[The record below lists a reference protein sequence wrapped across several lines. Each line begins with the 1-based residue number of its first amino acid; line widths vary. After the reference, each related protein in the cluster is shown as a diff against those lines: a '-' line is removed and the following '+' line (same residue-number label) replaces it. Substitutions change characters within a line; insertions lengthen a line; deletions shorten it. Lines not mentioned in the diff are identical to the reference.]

1 MRVGN
6 ELKWYFVCFDH
17 MKVYPKF
24 VVFLW
29 EKEFIINVCVSY
41 LKKKKNLFSFCFIFF
56 SYVFLFLLH
65 APTCVCFS
73 FSFLFFPY
81 LFPFHV
87 DIFKLFIFHS
97 NKYFFSKLSIRTI
110 KPKRNQLWHKPLF
123 ECLFILQGSIRL
135 CISCFSFHN
144 TFVIR
149 INMYLFSFLS
159 LSFPFLCGNFQTFHS
174 NTNYFY

>member
-1 MRVGN
+1 MC
-6 ELKWYFVCFDH
+6 ELF
-17 MKVYPKF
+17 
-24 VVFLW
+24 
-29 EKEFIINVCVSY
+29 
-41 LKKKKNLFSFCFIFF
+41 KKKKNLFSFCFIFF

-144 TFVIR
+144 TFVIY

-159 LSFPFLCGNFQTFHS
+159 LSFPFLCGIFQTFHS
-174 NTNYFY
+174 NTNFKKRKKRKRKRNSSTNSHLACFHLLLFIFILSLY

>member
-1 MRVGN
+1 M
-6 ELKWYFVCFDH
+6 
-17 MKVYPKF
+17 
-24 VVFLW
+24 
-29 EKEFIINVCVSY
+29 EFIINLCVSY
-41 LKKKKNLFSFCFIFF
+41 LKKKKKKICFRFVLFFFLMFFFSFCM
-56 SYVFLFLLH
+56 H
-65 APTCVCFS
+65 QRVCFS

-97 NKYFFSKLSIRTI
+97 NKYIFFSKLSIRII

-144 TFVIR
+144 TFVIY

-159 LSFPFLCGNFQTFHS
+159 LSFPFLCGNFQTF
-174 NTNYFY
+174 TQTQTIFFFFK